1 MKIFL
6 IGPGGVGKSTCGKIL
21 ADLLGYNFI
30 DLDKEFCE
38 RVENVGDYINKFGY
52 EKYCFENSKLFYD
65 IIGQHLENFVF
76 SLSSG
81 FLIHENLDDLT
92 MKHKQSL
99 KDLGISILLL
109 PSESL
114 DESTSIVVS
123 RQLSRGFGL
132 KEDREKTKFIQRYP
146 IYKEFGD
153 IKIFSHDKP
162 EIIAEQ
168 MKKEIAFYNKEK
180 N

>member
-6 IGPGGVGKSTCGKIL
+6 IGPGGVGKSTCGTIL

-30 DLDKEFCE
+30 DLDAEFCE
-38 RVENVGDYINKFGY
+38 RVENVGDYIKKLGY
-52 EKYCFENSKLFYD
+52 EKYCFENSKLFYE
-65 IIGQHLENFVF
+65 IIDQHLENFVF

-81 FLIHENLDDLT
+81 FLVHEDLDNLTL
-92 MKHKQSL
+92 KHKQSL

-109 PSESL
+109 PSKSL
-114 DESTSIVVS
+114 EKSADIVVD

-132 KEDREKTKFIQRYP
+132 KEDREKTKFIQRYS
-146 IYKEFGD
+146 IYKELEN
-153 IKIFSHDKP
+153 IKIFSYDKP